1 MGFATA
7 AALAVCVLVSTSSTP
22 LRSRPRLA
30 AAVHRPAK
38 PAVLRPA
45 KPAVQSPATP
55 PALLDETRY
64 RVERHTL
71 GNGLVVL
78 LHEDHSVPAV
88 TFWQWFKV
96 GSRNEH
102 PGITGISHVFEHM
115 MFNGSKNVPPK
126 EYDRRIESNGGTS
139 NAFTDRDVT
148 AYSEDIASDRLE
160 VLFQLDSDRM
170 RGLDLEPSV
179 LASEMQVVKEERR
192 LRVDNDIAGLLDEKL
207 YATAFRASP
216 YRWPVI
222 GWQQD
227 LDRLKR
233 DELLEYFRVHY
244 APNNCILVLTGDF
257 ESKSALGLIQKY
269 FGDIPAQPRVAAP
282 SDSEPPQ
289 PGERRASVAFPS
301 ENVQVDIGYRAPG
314 VASQDVWALDVL
326 SSILSDG
333 ESSRLH
339 QALVYDQQIALS
351 ADTFF
356 RPRLMPS
363 LFEFFLDLKPG
374 HAAAEGEEALD
385 EVLDR
390 LVREGPTE
398 REMQKARNLLEAE
411 LVKSLDTN
419 HGAGEQLGF
428 FEAIYGS
435 YRAMFGAAA
444 SYRAV
449 TTEDCRRVAAQVF
462 VPEHRTVVELAP
474 VPADPDSAARK
485 ASK

>member
-1 MGFATA
+1 MGYATA
-7 AALAVCVLVSTSSTP
+7 AALAVCVLVSTPSAAP
-22 LRSRPRLA
+22 RSRTSPA
-30 AAVHRPAK
+30 AARPAA
-38 PAVLRPA
+38 PLV
-45 KPAVQSPATP
+45 
-55 PALLDETRY
+55 LLDESSY
-64 RVERHTL
+64 RVERHVL

-170 RGLDLEPSV
+170 RGLTLEPSV
-179 LASEMQVVKEERR
+179 LASEMAVVKEERR
-192 LRVDNDIAGLLDEKL
+192 LRVDDDISGLLDEKL
-207 YATAFRASP
+207 YDTAFRASP

-222 GWQQD
+222 GRKED
-227 LDRLKR
+227 LDRLTR
-233 DELLEYFRVHY
+233 QELLEYFRVHY
-244 APNNCILVLTGDF
+244 APNNCVLVLTGDF
-257 ESKSALGLIQKY
+257 ESKPALASIQKY
-269 FGDIPAQPRVAAP
+269 FGDIPAQPPAAAP
-282 SDSEPPQ
+282 PDSEPPQ

-301 ENVQVDIGYRAPG
+301 ENVQVDIGYKAPA
-314 VASQDVWALDVL
+314 VSSDDVWTLDVL
-326 SSILSDG
+326 SSVLGDG

-339 QALVYDQQIALS
+339 QALVYDKQIALS

-356 RPRLMPS
+356 RPRLSPS

-374 HAAAEGEEALD
+374 HGASEGEEALD

-390 LVREGPTE
+390 LAREGPTE
-398 REMQKARNLLEAE
+398 RELQKARNLLEAE
-411 LVKSLDTN
+411 LVKSLATN

-428 FEAIYGS
+428 FEAIYGG

-444 SYRAV
+444 KYRAV
-449 TTEDCRRVAAQVF
+449 TADDCRRLAAQVF
-462 VPEHRTVVELAP
+462 VPERRTVVELAP
-474 VPADPDSAARK
+474 APAESDSSAAAK
-485 ASK
+485 AGK